1 MYTKWTQH
9 LKDPEER
16 LRFEQGIRSSSTI
29 LARLQTLLKEEEE
42 ALDRSE
48 ADIRAFDLPNWAE
61 RQAFKNGYRSC
72 LGVLNKLIDL
82 DHQKDSNERNITN
95 EH

>member
-9 LKDPEER
+9 LKDPEEK
-16 LRFEQGIRSSSTI
+16 LRFEQHIRSASSVI
-29 LARLQTLLKEEEE
+29 ERLQTLLKEEEQ

-72 LGVLNKLIDL
+72 LGVLIKLIDL
-82 DHQKDSNERNITN
+82 DQQKDNNERNITKQ
-95 EH
+95 

>member
-1 MYTKWTQH
+1 MFTKWTQH

-16 LRFEQGIRSSSTI
+16 LRFESTVRSSS
-29 LARLQTLLKEEEE
+29 LVLERLQALLKEEEQS
-42 ALDRSE
+42 LDRSE
-48 ADIRAFDLPNWAE
+48 TDIRVFDQPNWAE

-82 DHQKDSNERNITN
+82 DHQKDTK
-95 EH
+95 

>member
-9 LKDPEER
+9 LKDPEDKER
-16 LRFEQGIRSSSTI
+16 FVNSILGSKIVLR
-29 LARLQTLLKEEEE
+29 RLQDLLKEEEQS
-42 ALDRSE
+42 LDRSE
-48 ADIRAFDLPNWAE
+48 TDIRVFDQPNWAE

-82 DHQKDSNERNITN
+82 DHQRDN
-95 EH
+95 

>member
-9 LKDPEER
+9 LKDPEEKT
-16 LRFEQGIRSSSTI
+16 RFENQVLNSKTVLERLLQI
-29 LARLQTLLKEEEE
+29 LNEEEQ

-48 ADIRAFDLPNWAE
+48 LDIKAFDQPGWAY

-72 LGVLNKLIDL
+72 LGVLKKLIDL
-82 DHQKDSNERNITN
+82 DQQKKEYK
-95 EH
+95 